1 MSADTSDRT
10 GAPTIARMRLNNV
23 RRVGVLAWPIAV
35 GALVLASCGSDGAG
49 GATASTLNL
58 DTEATNYIVKDPV
71 TTTIAPLIDETDT
84 TGEQIYIV
92 QAGDYAIKVADLF
105 QVPLEDLLNYNGWA
119 SGAEFPFPGQEVRIP
134 PGGAAAGAPAND
146 TPTEE
151 PAAAETPVG
160 ETIPEA
166 GSNCEAGSYT
176 IEAGDTSRVKV
187 ANKFDV
193 TVEAMDAANAGTD
206 GYSSF
211 YPGLE
216 IVIPAKAD
224 C

>member
-1 MSADTSDRT
+1 
-10 GAPTIARMRLNNV
+10 MRLNNV
-23 RRVGVLAWPIAV
+23 RRVGVLAWPIAA
-35 GALVLASCGSDGAG
+35 GALILASCGSDGAG

-71 TTTIAPLIDETDT
+71 TTTIAPLIDDT
-84 TGEQIYIV
+84 TSTGEQIYIV

-119 SGAEFPFPGQEVRIP
+119 SGNEFPFPGQEVRIP
-134 PGGAAAGAPAND
+134 PGGATAGAADP
-146 TPTEE
+146 TPDE
-151 PAAAETPVG
+151 AAPVDAPVG
-160 ETIPEA
+160 DTIPEA

>member
-1 MSADTSDRT
+1 
-10 GAPTIARMRLNNV
+10 MRLNNL

-35 GALVLASCGSDGAG
+35 GALVLASCGSDGTGA

-71 TTTIAPLIDETDT
+71 TTTIAPLIDETT
-84 TGEQIYIV
+84 SQGEQVYVV
-92 QAGDYAIKVADLF
+92 QSGDYAIKVADLF
-105 QVPLEDLLNYNGWA
+105 EVPLDDLLAYNGWA

-134 PGGAAAGAPAND
+134 PGGAVQGAS
-146 TPTEE
+146 
-151 PAAAETPVG
+151 PAAADDPAAAPAGDAPVG
-160 ETIPEA
+160 DTIPEA

-193 TVEAMDAANAGTD
+193 TVDAMDAANAGTD
-206 GYSSF
+206 GYNSF
-211 YPGLE
+211 YPGLQ